1 MYVVFLI
8 WVQNY
13 NIFRQY
19 LYSFLLFVC
28 SYFPLKLF
36 CQARLTETASLMAIA
51 WCGNNDYANIFLMWG
66 YTYNSATV
74 HPPNHQEK
82 GESGLWLI
90 YHIYRISVWRNLFT

>member
-8 WVQNY
+8 RVQNY

-51 WCGNNDYANIFLMWG
+51 W
-66 YTYNSATV
+66 
-74 HPPNHQEK
+74 
-82 GESGLWLI
+82 
-90 YHIYRISVWRNLFT
+90 